1 MGVGDLWPKLVGA
14 NSSHRCPHPSLI
26 ADGKDSTALSA
37 LPRSVPFTTFQKLE
51 SASSNEDFLEMAA
64 DYATHAGAARD
75 LIKLAKL
82 GREGENG
89 SEELVAVYATRA
101 ADEIKEANLILQVLA
116 ASL

>member
-1 MGVGDLWPKLVGA
+1 MILEFL
-14 NSSHRCPHPSLI
+14 
-26 ADGKDSTALSA
+26 TALRWEKVSDRQT
-37 LPRSVPFTTFQKLE
+37 LCICG
-51 SASSNEDFLEMAA
+51 DI
-64 DYATHAGAARD
+64 ARVS
-75 LIKLAKL
+75 LGTS